1 MNDHS
6 DCGGWSGEA
15 VVYIV
20 KDPSAGWGEGLLSG
34 SLVGD
39 RPSVGT
45 VRRGWFPSKHTT
57 CKRQLPDTRP
67 HQAIVTVSLSSLH
80 LPFEPVFPTSSDTPR
95 VVVPRYARLNVLFSF
110 SPNSFRLAVSRTCA
124 HTEGPSIHVL
134 FVSAARVN
142 YTAKEKKRKRAR
154 PLLVPPSLPPFSILV
169 PRGGYTTRATSSYRN
184 LILVVPSHRS
194 IVLSSSKRS
203 SLEERAGHKSGVLP
217 IAIPLVT
224 RYWITVRA
232 SMLPSHREI
241 IAP

>member
-1 MNDHS
+1 MYLRRVSRSNFVNDHS

-95 VVVPRYARLNVLFSF
+95 VVVPRYARLNLLFSF

-134 FVSAARVN
+134 SVSPSR
-142 YTAKEKKRKRAR
+142 R
-154 PLLVPPSLPPFSILV
+154 P
-169 PRGGYTTRATSSYRN
+169 
-184 LILVVPSHRS
+184 

-224 RYWITVRA
+224 RY
-232 SMLPSHREI
+232 
-241 IAP
+241 